1 MENKCSKCGGK
12 AEISVKIFEGGFPK
26 EIFYC
31 RRCLKETLR
40 STSKKSL
47 HMDLVLWSMVNSR
60 PKITVK
66 MELKRVDA
74 VSFLN
79 ESVKS
84 TLGVELR
91 EEEKVKYEISRLRDA
106 ISKAI
111 KNENY
116 ELAGILQ
123 REIKRLRSSFKKAK

>member
-1 MENKCSKCGGK
+1 
-12 AEISVKIFEGGFPK
+12 
-26 EIFYC
+26 
-31 RRCLKETLR
+31 
-40 STSKKSL
+40 
-47 HMDLVLWSMVNSR
+47 MVNSR